1 MRLRTQENVKE
12 EIGQRKINVRVSRVK
27 FHSYALFSFL
37 RALTC
42 VAKNESV
49 EINLKDQKVLGDLA
63 KNTVHEML
71 PAYSAIGI
79 LVGVLQSVHFS
90 NFWDLD

>member
-1 MRLRTQENVKE
+1 MKE

-27 FHSYALFSFL
+27 FHFYARFSFL

-49 EINLKDQKVLGDLA
+49 EINLRDRKVPGGLGKD
-63 KNTVHEML
+63 TVHEML
-71 PAYSAIGI
+71 PTYSAIGI